1 MTPEDRDDIL
11 IAIYIQLSRI
21 YDLLLIGPDG
31 DKKALI
37 ELHKQG
43 KTIGPA
49 PSLTEDEDT
58 E

>member
-37 ELHKQG
+37 ELHKEG

-49 PSLTEDEDT
+49 PALIEDDE
-58 E
+58 

>member
-1 MTPEDRDDIL
+1 MTSEDRDDIIL
-11 IAIYIQLSRI
+11 AMYIQLSRI

-43 KTIGPA
+43 NLIGPP
-49 PSLTEDEDT
+49 PSLAEQE
-58 E
+58 EE